1 MIRNII
7 TSLVESIAMTLALM
21 VGITMDL
28 MFFVIPEMVKKV
40 REKLYEWSDDYDRND
55 IHRIGKDDE

>member
-7 TSLVESIAMTLALM
+7 TSLVESIAMTLALI

-28 MFFVIPEMVKKV
+28 TFFVIPETVKKV
-40 REKLYEWSDDYDRND
+40 RKKLYEWSDDYDRND